1 MQQQSKFD
9 KNQFIGFILIGIILI
24 GFLVYSNNQQK
35 KAIDEVRK
43 SEQQEVQKGDDNK
56 EKIVPVPVPERSDSA
71 IQAKIELI
79 PFSNDELD
87 IKVST
92 QGAQLREV
100 RLKKWT
106 AYDKD
111 DKSHKKQ
118 LYLVTKDNTDFNLSF
133 KDKSGRIINT
143 RDLVFTPSVNGNE
156 TVFTANLGDKS
167 SIQFK
172 YKLKGKYSIDFS
184 VVSTGLSQV
193 SSVENVSMNWQQN
206 ALALEKGKSQ
216 ETIYT
221 EFRYSLND
229 HTQTDYD
236 TNEFEEDED
245 KIDWI
250 SVKQQFFATIL
261 EAQNGFHNS
270 KGTQESEKDDP
281 DYLKN
286 FIFTSVI
293 PVQQGEINQNY
304 TWNFLPLDYDLL
316 KSYKTDKGDS
326 KQFSYNIPYGWMK
339 WLCIFYLWIYEFLS
353 KFGIAAGWIIFLMTI
368 VVKLVTSPIMYKQY
382 IQGAKMR
389 ILKPEIDELNEKH
402 KKSDPMKKQQATMDL
417 YRKAGVNPLAG
428 CLPALIQIPIFYSLF
443 RFFPNNIALRGQSFL
458 WADDLTAY
466 DSVYEWAVQIPVL
479 SSIYGNHISLFTIL
493 YCVVLLIYT
502 RMSTSTMQAP
512 TQEGMPD
519 MRFIMYLMPVMFIFW
534 LNSYASGLS
543 WYYLVSNAINILLI
557 VLIKNFLINE
567 DKIHAKMQENKA
579 KPAKKK
585 SKWQQK
591 MQNMLEQAQEQQKQI
606 QGQKKQQGKNT
617 KK

>member
-1 MQQQSKFD
+1 MQQESKFD
-9 KNQFIGFILIGIILI
+9 KNQLIGFILIGIILI
-24 GFLVYSNNQQK
+24 GFLIYSNNQQK
-35 KAIDEVRK
+35 QAIDEAQK
-43 SEQQEVQKGDDNK
+43 SEQQQIKSENISQNTNDKSA
-56 EKIVPVPVPERSDSA
+56 PVKLDSLA
-71 IQAKIELI
+71 QAKVELL
-79 PFSNDELD
+79 PFSNDE
-87 IKVST
+87 IEVKVST

-111 DKSHKKQ
+111 TTLHKKP
-118 LYLVTKDNTDFNLSF
+118 LYLVNNENTDFNISF
-133 KDKSGRIINT
+133 KDKAGKIINT
-143 RDLVFTPSVNGNE
+143 KDLVFTPSTEGNV
-156 TVFTANLGDKS
+156 TVLTANLDNTS
-167 SIQFK
+167 FIQFR
-172 YKLKGKYSIDFS
+172 YALKGKYSLDFQ
-184 VVSTGLSQV
+184 VVSKGLSKITSRQDA
-193 SSVENVSMNWQQN
+193 ELYWNQN
-206 ALALEKGKSQ
+206 AIALEKGKSQ
-216 ETIYT
+216 ETTYT

-229 HTQTDYD
+229 YSQTDYD
-236 TNEFEEDED
+236 TNGFTEDKD

-261 EAQNGFHNS
+261 EAQNGFYKS
-270 KGTQESEKDDP
+270 KGTQEAERDNP

-286 FIFTSVI
+286 FTFTSIVPI
-293 PVQQGEINQNY
+293 QKGEINQKY

-316 KSYKTDKGDS
+316 KSYKADNGDS
-326 KQFSYNIPYGWMK
+326 KQFSYNIPFGWMK

-402 KKSDPMKKQQATMDL
+402 KNSDPIKKQQATMEL
-417 YRKAGVNPLAG
+417 YRKVGVNPLAG

-466 DSVYEWAVQIPVL
+466 DSIYEWTTHIPIL

-493 YCVVLLIYT
+493 YCLVLLIYT
-502 RMSTSTMQAP
+502 KMSTSTMQAP

-519 MRFIMYLMPVMFIFW
+519 MRFMMYLMPVMFIFW

-557 VLIKNFLINE
+557 LLIKNFMINE
-567 DKIHAKMQENKA
+567 EKLHAKMQENKT
-579 KPAKKK
+579 KPGKKK

-591 MQNMLEQAQEQQKQI
+591 MQSMLEQAQEQQKQI
-606 QGQKKQQGKNT
+606 QEQKMNQNKN
-617 KK
+617 KKK

>member
-1 MQQQSKFD
+1 MQQESKFD
-9 KNQFIGFILIGIILI
+9 KNQLIGFILIGIILI

-35 KAIDEVRK
+35 QAIDEAQK
-43 SEQQEVQKGDDNK
+43 SEQQQIKSENISQNTNDKSA
-56 EKIVPVPVPERSDSA
+56 PVKLDSLA
-71 IQAKIELI
+71 QAKVELL
-79 PFSNDELD
+79 PFSNDE
-87 IKVST
+87 IEVKVST

-111 DKSHKKQ
+111 TTIHKKP
-118 LYLVTKDNTDFNLSF
+118 LYLVNNENTDFNISF
-133 KDKSGRIINT
+133 KDKAGKIINT
-143 RDLVFTPSVNGNE
+143 RDLVFTPSTEGNV
-156 TVFTANLGDKS
+156 TVLTANLDNTS
-167 SIQFK
+167 FIQFR
-172 YKLKGKYSIDFS
+172 YALKGKYSLDFQ
-184 VVSTGLSQV
+184 VVSKGLSKIISQQDA
-193 SSVENVSMNWQQN
+193 ELYWNQN
-206 ALALEKGKSQ
+206 AIALEKGKSQ
-216 ETIYT
+216 ETTYT

-229 HTQTDYD
+229 YSQTDYD
-236 TNEFEEDED
+236 TNGFTEDKD

-261 EAQNGFHNS
+261 EAQNGFYKS
-270 KGTQESEKDDP
+270 KGTQEAERDNP

-286 FIFTSVI
+286 FTFTSIVPI
-293 PVQQGEINQNY
+293 QQGEINQKY

-316 KSYKTDKGDS
+316 KSYKADNGNS
-326 KQFSYNIPYGWMK
+326 KQFSYNIPFGWMK

-402 KKSDPMKKQQATMDL
+402 KNSDPIKKQQATMEL
-417 YRKAGVNPLAG
+417 YRKVGVNPLAG

-466 DSVYEWAVQIPVL
+466 DSIYEWTTHIPIL

-493 YCVVLLIYT
+493 YCLVLLIYT
-502 RMSTSTMQAP
+502 KMSTSTMQAP

-519 MRFIMYLMPVMFIFW
+519 MRFMMYLMPVMFIFW

-557 VLIKNFLINE
+557 LLIKNFMINE
-567 DKIHAKMQENKA
+567 EKLHAKMQENKT
-579 KPAKKK
+579 KPGKKK

-591 MQNMLEQAQEQQKQI
+591 MQSMLEQAQEQQKQI
-606 QGQKKQQGKNT
+606 QEQKMNQNKN
-617 KK
+617 KKK

>member
-1 MQQQSKFD
+1 MQQESKFD
-9 KNQFIGFILIGIILI
+9 KNQLIGFILIGIILI
-24 GFLVYSNNQQK
+24 GFLIYSNNQQK
-35 KAIDEVRK
+35 QAIDEAQK
-43 SEQQEVQKGDDNK
+43 SEQQQIKSENISQNTNDKSA
-56 EKIVPVPVPERSDSA
+56 PVKLDSLA
-71 IQAKIELI
+71 QAKVELL
-79 PFSNDELD
+79 PFSNDE
-87 IKVST
+87 IEVKVST

-111 DKSHKKQ
+111 TTLHKKP
-118 LYLVTKDNTDFNLSF
+118 LYLINNENTDFNISF
-133 KDKSGRIINT
+133 KDKAGKIINT
-143 RDLVFTPSVNGNE
+143 RDLVFTPSTEGNV
-156 TVFTANLGDKS
+156 TVLTANLDNTS
-167 SIQFK
+167 FIQFR
-172 YKLKGKYSIDFS
+172 YALKGKYSLDFQ
-184 VVSTGLSQV
+184 VVSKGLSKITSQQDA
-193 SSVENVSMNWQQN
+193 ELNWNQN
-206 ALALEKGKSQ
+206 AIALEKGKSQ
-216 ETIYT
+216 ETTYT

-229 HTQTDYD
+229 YSQTDYD
-236 TNEFEEDED
+236 TNGFTEDKD

-261 EAQNGFHNS
+261 EAQNGFYKS
-270 KGTQESEKDDP
+270 KGTQEAERDNP

-286 FIFTSVI
+286 FTFTSIVPI
-293 PVQQGEINQNY
+293 QQGEINQKY

-316 KSYKTDKGDS
+316 KSYKADNGNS
-326 KQFSYNIPYGWMK
+326 KQFSYNIPFGWMK

-402 KKSDPMKKQQATMDL
+402 KNSDPIKKQQATMEL
-417 YRKAGVNPLAG
+417 YRKVGVNPLAG

-466 DSVYEWAVQIPVL
+466 DSIYEWTTHIPIL

-493 YCVVLLIYT
+493 YCLVLLIYT
-502 RMSTSTMQAP
+502 KMSTSTMQAP

-519 MRFIMYLMPVMFIFW
+519 MRFMMYLMPVMFIFW

-557 VLIKNFLINE
+557 LLIKNFMINE
-567 DKIHAKMQENKA
+567 EKLHAKMQENKT
-579 KPAKKK
+579 KPGKKK

-591 MQNMLEQAQEQQKQI
+591 MQSMLEQAQEQQKQI
-606 QGQKKQQGKNT
+606 QEQKMNQNKN
-617 KK
+617 KKK

>member
-1 MQQQSKFD
+1 MQQESKFD
-9 KNQFIGFILIGIILI
+9 KNQLIGFILIGIILI
-24 GFLVYSNNQQK
+24 GFLIYSNNQQK
-35 KAIDEVRK
+35 QAIDEAQK
-43 SEQQEVQKGDDNK
+43 SEQQQIKSENISQNTNDKSA
-56 EKIVPVPVPERSDSA
+56 PVKLDSLA
-71 IQAKIELI
+71 QAKVELL
-79 PFSNDELD
+79 PFSNDE
-87 IKVST
+87 IEVKVST

-111 DKSHKKQ
+111 TTLHKKP
-118 LYLVTKDNTDFNLSF
+118 LYLVNNENTDFNISF
-133 KDKSGRIINT
+133 KDKAGKIINT
-143 RDLVFTPSVNGNE
+143 RDLVFTPSTEGNV
-156 TVFTANLGDKS
+156 TVLTANLDNTS
-167 SIQFK
+167 FIQFR
-172 YKLKGKYSIDFS
+172 YALKGKYSLDFQ
-184 VVSTGLSQV
+184 VVSKGLSKITSQQDA
-193 SSVENVSMNWQQN
+193 ELYWNQN
-206 ALALEKGKSQ
+206 AIALEKGKSQ
-216 ETIYT
+216 ETTYT
-221 EFRYSLND
+221 EYRYSLND
-229 HTQTDYD
+229 YSQTDYD
-236 TNEFEEDED
+236 TNGFTEDKD

-261 EAQNGFHNS
+261 EAQNGFYKS
-270 KGTQESEKDDP
+270 KGTQEAERDNP

-286 FIFTSVI
+286 FKFTSIVPI
-293 PVQQGEINQNY
+293 QQGEINQKY

-316 KSYKTDKGDS
+316 KSYKADNGDS
-326 KQFSYNIPYGWMK
+326 KQFSYNIPFGWMK

-402 KKSDPMKKQQATMDL
+402 KNSDPIKKQQATMEL
-417 YRKAGVNPLAG
+417 YRKVGVNPLAG

-466 DSVYEWAVQIPVL
+466 DSIYEWTTHIPIL

-493 YCVVLLIYT
+493 YCLVLLIYT
-502 RMSTSTMQAP
+502 KMSTSTMQAP

-519 MRFIMYLMPVMFIFW
+519 MRFMMYLMPVMFIFW

-557 VLIKNFLINE
+557 LLIKNFMINE
-567 DKIHAKMQENKA
+567 EKLHAKMQENKT
-579 KPAKKK
+579 KPGKKK

-591 MQNMLEQAQEQQKQI
+591 MQSMLEQAQEQQKQI
-606 QGQKKQQGKNT
+606 QEQKMNQNKN
-617 KK
+617 KKK

>member
-1 MQQQSKFD
+1 MQKNKLD
-9 KNQFIGFILIGIILI
+9 KNQLIGFILIGIILI
-24 GFLVYSNNQQK
+24 GFLIYSNNQQK
-35 KAIDEVRK
+35 EAITEAQNTEKKVVENEK
-43 SEQQEVQKGDDNK
+43 STVN
-56 EKIVPVPVPERSDSA
+56 VNTPEPIKPDPDS
-71 IQAKIELI
+71 QAKIELI
-79 PFSNDELD
+79 PFTNDNLD

-92 QGAQLREV
+92 LGAQLREV

-111 DKSHKKQ
+111 NNSHKKP
-118 LYLVTKDNTDFNLSF
+118 LYLVNKNNSDFNISF
-133 KDKSGRIINT
+133 KDKNGKIINT
-143 RDLVFTPSVNGNE
+143 RDLVFTPSVQENE
-156 TVFTANLGDKS
+156 VIFSANLKDAL
-167 SIQFK
+167 IQFK
-172 YKLKGKYSIDFS
+172 YKLKGKYSLDFS
-184 VVSTGLSQV
+184 VFTQGLSKITSEQNALL
-193 SSVENVSMNWQQN
+193 EWQQN

-221 EFRYSLND
+221 EYRYSLNNYS
-229 HTQTDYD
+229 QTDYD
-236 TNEFEEDED
+236 TNGFEEEKD

-261 EAQNGFHNS
+261 ESQYGFYKS
-270 KGTQESEKDDP
+270 KGTQQSEKEDP

-286 FIFTSVI
+286 FVFSTIVPLQKGDI
-293 PVQQGEINQNY
+293 KQNY

-316 KSYKTDKGDS
+316 KSYKTESGDS

-339 WLCIFYLWIYEFLS
+339 WLCIFYLWVYEFLA

-389 ILKPEIDELNEKH
+389 ILKPEIEELNEKH
-402 KKSDPMKKQQATMDL
+402 KNSDPMKKQQATMDL

-466 DSVYEWAVQIPVL
+466 DSIYEWTTHIPLL

-493 YCVVLLIYT
+493 YCIVLLIYT
-502 RMSTSTMQAP
+502 RMSTSTMQQP

-519 MRFIMYLMPVMFIFW
+519 MRFMMYLMPIMFIFW

-543 WYYLVSNAINILLI
+543 WYYLVSNAINIILI
-557 VLIKNFLINE
+557 LLIKNFLINE
-567 DKIHAKMQENKA
+567 EKIHAKMQQNKA
-579 KPAKKK
+579 KPAKKR
-585 SKWQQK
+585 SRWQQK
-591 MQNMLEQAQEQQKQI
+591 MQEMMEQAQQQQKQI
-606 QGQKKQQGKNT
+606 QEQKAKQQN
-617 KK
+617 KKK

>member
-1 MQQQSKFD
+1 MQKNKLD
-9 KNQFIGFILIGIILI
+9 KNQLIGFILIGIILI
-24 GFLVYSNNQQK
+24 GFLIYSNNQQK
-35 KAIDEVRK
+35 EAITEAQNTEKKVVENEK
-43 SEQQEVQKGDDNK
+43 STVN
-56 EKIVPVPVPERSDSA
+56 VNTPEPIKPDPDS
-71 IQAKIELI
+71 QAKVELI
-79 PFSNDELD
+79 PFTNDNLD

-92 QGAQLREV
+92 LGAQLREV

-111 DKSHKKQ
+111 NNSHKKP
-118 LYLVTKDNTDFNLSF
+118 LYLVNKNNSDFNISF
-133 KDKSGRIINT
+133 KDKNGKIINT
-143 RDLVFTPSVNGNE
+143 RDLVFTPSVQGNE
-156 TVFTANLGDKS
+156 VIFSANLKDAL
-167 SIQFK
+167 IQFK
-172 YKLKGKYSIDFS
+172 YKLKGKYSLDFS
-184 VVSTGLSQV
+184 VFTQGLSKIT
-193 SSVENVSMNWQQN
+193 SVQNALLEWQQN

-221 EFRYSLND
+221 EYRYSLNNYS
-229 HTQTDYD
+229 QTDYD
-236 TNEFEEDED
+236 TNGFEEEKD

-261 EAQNGFHNS
+261 ESQNGFYKS
-270 KGTQESEKDDP
+270 KGTQQSEKEDP

-286 FIFTSVI
+286 FIFSTIVPLQKGDI
-293 PVQQGEINQNY
+293 KQNY

-316 KSYKTDKGDS
+316 KSYKTESGDS

-339 WLCIFYLWIYEFLS
+339 WLCIFYLWVYEFLA

-389 ILKPEIDELNEKH
+389 ILKPEIEELNEKH
-402 KKSDPMKKQQATMDL
+402 KNSDPMKKQQATMDL

-466 DSVYEWAVQIPVL
+466 DSIYEWTTHIPFL

-493 YCVVLLIYT
+493 YCIVLLIYT
-502 RMSTSTMQAP
+502 RMSTSTMQQP

-519 MRFIMYLMPVMFIFW
+519 MRFMMYLMPVMFIFW

-543 WYYLVSNAINILLI
+543 WYYLVSNAINIILI
-557 VLIKNFLINE
+557 LLIKNFLINE
-567 DKIHAKMQENKA
+567 EKIHAKMQENKA
-579 KPAKKK
+579 KPAKKR
-585 SKWQQK
+585 SRWQQK
-591 MQNMLEQAQEQQKQI
+591 MQEMMEQAQKQQKQV
-606 QGQKKQQGKNT
+606 QEQKAKQQN
-617 KK
+617 KKK

>member
-1 MQQQSKFD
+1 MQQESKFD
-9 KNQFIGFILIGIILI
+9 KNQLIGFILIGIILI

-35 KAIDEVRK
+35 QAIDEAHK
-43 SEQQEVQKGDDNK
+43 SEQQQIKSENISQNTNDKSA
-56 EKIVPVPVPERSDSA
+56 PVKLDSLA
-71 IQAKIELI
+71 QAKVELL
-79 PFSNDELD
+79 PFSNDE
-87 IKVST
+87 IEVKVST

-111 DKSHKKQ
+111 TTLHKKP
-118 LYLVTKDNTDFNLSF
+118 LYLVNNENTDFNISF
-133 KDKSGRIINT
+133 KDKAGKIINS
-143 RDLVFTPSVNGNE
+143 RDLVFTPSTEGNV
-156 TVFTANLGDKS
+156 TVLTANLDNTS
-167 SIQFK
+167 FIQFR
-172 YKLKGKYSIDFS
+172 YALKGKYSLDFQ
-184 VVSTGLSQV
+184 VVSKGLSKITSRQDA
-193 SSVENVSMNWQQN
+193 ELYWNQN
-206 ALALEKGKSQ
+206 AIALEKGKSQ
-216 ETIYT
+216 ETTYT

-229 HTQTDYD
+229 YSQTDYD
-236 TNEFEEDED
+236 TNGFTEDKD

-261 EAQNGFHNS
+261 EAQNGFYKS
-270 KGTQESEKDDP
+270 KGTQEAERDNP

-286 FIFTSVI
+286 FTFTSIVPI
-293 PVQQGEINQNY
+293 QQGEINQKY

-316 KSYKTDKGDS
+316 KSYKADNGDS
-326 KQFSYNIPYGWMK
+326 KQFSYNIPFGWMK

-402 KKSDPMKKQQATMDL
+402 KNSDPIKKQQATMEL
-417 YRKAGVNPLAG
+417 YRKVGVNPLAG

-466 DSVYEWAVQIPVL
+466 DSIYEWTTHIPIL

-493 YCVVLLIYT
+493 YCLVLLIYT
-502 RMSTSTMQAP
+502 KMSTSTMQAP

-519 MRFIMYLMPVMFIFW
+519 MRFMMYLMPVMFIFW

-557 VLIKNFLINE
+557 LLIKNFMINE
-567 DKIHAKMQENKA
+567 EKLHAKMQENKT
-579 KPAKKK
+579 KPGKKK

-591 MQNMLEQAQEQQKQI
+591 MQSMLEQAQEQQKQI
-606 QGQKKQQGKNT
+606 QEQKMNQNKN
-617 KK
+617 KKK

>member
-35 KAIDEVRK
+35 IAIDESQK
-43 SEQQEVQKGDDNK
+43 SEQQAVKNEAPEK
-56 EKIVPVPVPERSDSA
+56 EKTAPIPVPVKLDSTD
-71 IQAKIELI
+71 QAKIKSI
-79 PFSNDELD
+79 PFSNEELD
-87 IKVST
+87 LKIST
-92 QGAQLREV
+92 LGAQLKEV

-111 DKSHKKQ
+111 NKSHKKP
-118 LYLVTKDNTDFNLSF
+118 LYLINKDNTEFNLSF
-133 KDKSGRIINT
+133 KDKSGRVVNT
-143 RDLVFTPSVNGNE
+143 KDLVFTPSVQGDE
-156 TVFTANLGDKS
+156 TVFTASLGNNS
-167 SIQFK
+167 FIQFK
-172 YKLKGKYSIDFS
+172 YTLKEKYSLDFS
-184 VVSTGLSQV
+184 VVTQGLSQITTT
-193 SSVENVSMNWQQN
+193 ENAALDWKQN

-221 EFRYSLND
+221 EFRYSMNN

-236 TNEFEEDED
+236 TNGFEEEKE

-250 SVKQQFFATIL
+250 SVKQQFFASVL
-261 EAQNGFHNS
+261 EAQSGFYKA
-270 KGTQESEKDDP
+270 KGTQESEEDNP

-286 FIFTSVI
+286 FTFTSLV
-293 PVQQGEINQNY
+293 PVKQGEINQNY

-316 KSYKTDKGDS
+316 KTYKTEDGKS

-339 WLCIFYLWIYEFLS
+339 WLCIFYSWIYEFLA

-389 ILKPEIDELNEKH
+389 ILKPELDELNEKH
-402 KKSDPMKKQQATMDL
+402 KNSDAMKKQQATMEL
-417 YRKAGVNPLAG
+417 YKKAGVNPLAG

-443 RFFPNNIALRGQSFL
+443 RFFPNNIALRGKSFL

-466 DSVYEWAVQIPVL
+466 DSVYEWTANIPIL
-479 SSIYGNHISLFTIL
+479 SGIYGNHISLFTIL

-502 RMSTSTMQAP
+502 RMSTSTMQTP
-512 TQEGMPD
+512 RQEGMPD
-519 MRFIMYLMPVMFIFW
+519 MRFMMYLMPIMFVFW

-557 VLIKNFLINE
+557 VLIKNFLIDE
-567 DKIHAKMQENKA
+567 DKIHAKIQEN
-579 KPAKKK
+579 
-585 SKWQQK
+585 
-591 MQNMLEQAQEQQKQI
+591 
-606 QGQKKQQGKNT
+606 
-617 KK
+617 

>member
-1 MQQQSKFD
+1 MQQESKFD
-9 KNQFIGFILIGIILI
+9 KNQLIGFILIGIILI

-35 KAIDEVRK
+35 QAIDEAQK
-43 SEQQEVQKGDDNK
+43 SEQQQIKSENISQNTNDKSA
-56 EKIVPVPVPERSDSA
+56 PVKLDSLA
-71 IQAKIELI
+71 QAKVELL
-79 PFSNDELD
+79 PFSNDE
-87 IKVST
+87 IEVKVST

-111 DKSHKKQ
+111 TTLHKKP
-118 LYLVTKDNTDFNLSF
+118 LYLVNNENTDFNISF
-133 KDKSGRIINT
+133 KDKAGKIINT
-143 RDLVFTPSVNGNE
+143 RDLVFTPSTEGNV
-156 TVFTANLGDKS
+156 TVLTANLDNTS
-167 SIQFK
+167 FIQFR
-172 YKLKGKYSIDFS
+172 YALKGKYSLDFQ
-184 VVSTGLSQV
+184 VVSKGLSKITSRQDA
-193 SSVENVSMNWQQN
+193 ELYWNQN
-206 ALALEKGKSQ
+206 AIALEKGKSQ
-216 ETIYT
+216 ETTYT

-229 HTQTDYD
+229 YSQTDYD
-236 TNEFEEDED
+236 TNGFTEDKD

-261 EAQNGFHNS
+261 EAQNGFYKS
-270 KGTQESEKDDP
+270 KGTQEAERDNP

-286 FIFTSVI
+286 FTFTSIVPI
-293 PVQQGEINQNY
+293 QQGEINQKY

-316 KSYKTDKGDS
+316 KSYKADNGDS
-326 KQFSYNIPYGWMK
+326 KQFSYNIPFGWMK

-402 KKSDPMKKQQATMDL
+402 KNSDPIKKQQATMEL
-417 YRKAGVNPLAG
+417 YRKVGVNPLAG

-466 DSVYEWAVQIPVL
+466 DSIYEWTTHIPIL

-493 YCVVLLIYT
+493 YCLVLLIYT
-502 RMSTSTMQAP
+502 KMSTSTMQAP

-519 MRFIMYLMPVMFIFW
+519 MRFMMYLMPVMFIFW

-557 VLIKNFLINE
+557 LLIKNFMINE
-567 DKIHAKMQENKA
+567 EKLHAKMQENKT
-579 KPAKKK
+579 KPGKKK

-591 MQNMLEQAQEQQKQI
+591 MQSMLEQAQEQQKQI
-606 QGQKKQQGKNT
+606 QEQKMNQNKN
-617 KK
+617 KKK

>member
-1 MQQQSKFD
+1 MQQESKFD
-9 KNQFIGFILIGIILI
+9 KNQLIGFILIGIILI
-24 GFLVYSNNQQK
+24 GFLIYSNNQQK
-35 KAIDEVRK
+35 QAIDEAQK
-43 SEQQEVQKGDDNK
+43 SEQQQIKSENISQNTNDKSA
-56 EKIVPVPVPERSDSA
+56 PVKLDSLA
-71 IQAKIELI
+71 QAKVELL
-79 PFSNDELD
+79 PFSNDE
-87 IKVST
+87 IEVKVST

-111 DKSHKKQ
+111 TTLHKKP
-118 LYLVTKDNTDFNLSF
+118 LYLINNENTDFNISF
-133 KDKSGRIINT
+133 KDKAGKIINT
-143 RDLVFTPSVNGNE
+143 RDLVFTPSTEGNV
-156 TVFTANLGDKS
+156 TVLTANLDNTS
-167 SIQFK
+167 FIQFR
-172 YKLKGKYSIDFS
+172 YALKGKYSLDFQ
-184 VVSTGLSQV
+184 VVSKGLSKITSQQDA
-193 SSVENVSMNWQQN
+193 ELNWNQN
-206 ALALEKGKSQ
+206 AIALEKGKSQ
-216 ETIYT
+216 ETTYT

-229 HTQTDYD
+229 YSQTDYD
-236 TNEFEEDED
+236 TNGFTEDKD

-261 EAQNGFHNS
+261 EAQNGFYKS
-270 KGTQESEKDDP
+270 KGTQEAERDNP

-286 FIFTSVI
+286 FTFTSIVPI
-293 PVQQGEINQNY
+293 EQGEINQKY

-316 KSYKTDKGDS
+316 KSYKADNGNS
-326 KQFSYNIPYGWMK
+326 KQFSYNIPFGWMK

-402 KKSDPMKKQQATMDL
+402 KNSDPIKKQQATMEL
-417 YRKAGVNPLAG
+417 YRKVGVNPLAG

-466 DSVYEWAVQIPVL
+466 DSIYEWTTHIPIL

-493 YCVVLLIYT
+493 YCLVLLIYT
-502 RMSTSTMQAP
+502 KMSTSTMQAP

-519 MRFIMYLMPVMFIFW
+519 MRFMMYLMPVMFIFW

-557 VLIKNFLINE
+557 LLIKNFMINE
-567 DKIHAKMQENKA
+567 EKLHAKMQENKT
-579 KPAKKK
+579 KPGKKK

-591 MQNMLEQAQEQQKQI
+591 MQSMLEQAQEQQKQI
-606 QGQKKQQGKNT
+606 QEQKMNQNKN
-617 KK
+617 KKK

>member
-9 KNQFIGFILIGIILI
+9 KNQLIGFILIGVILI
-24 GFLVYSNNQQK
+24 GFLIYSNNQQK
-35 KAIDEVRK
+35 KEINEAQK
-43 SEQQEVQKGDDNK
+43 AEQQVVNQEVQKPK
-56 EKIVPVPVPERSDSA
+56 PVTVAEPIKLDSA
-71 IQAKIELI
+71 RQASVELI

-111 DKSHKKQ
+111 DKSHKKP
-118 LYLVTKDNTDFNLSF
+118 LYLVNKENTDFNISF
-133 KDKSGRIINT
+133 KDKSGKVINT
-143 RDLVFTPSVNGNE
+143 RDLVFTPSVQGNE
-156 TVFTANLGDKS
+156 TVFTANLEGDS
-167 SIQFK
+167 FIQFK
-172 YKLKGKYSIDFS
+172 YKLKGKFSLDFS
-184 VVSTGLSQV
+184 VTTQGLSQMT
-193 SSVENVSMNWQQN
+193 SADNASIDWQQN

-221 EFRYSLND
+221 EYRYSLND
-229 HTQTDYD
+229 HSQTDYD
-236 TNEFEEDED
+236 TNGFEEKED

-261 EAQNGFHNS
+261 EAQNGFQKS

-281 DYLKN
+281 TYLKN
-286 FIFTSVI
+286 FVFTSIV
-293 PVQQGEINQNY
+293 PVQKGEISQNY

-316 KSYKTDKGDS
+316 KSYKTEDGKS
-326 KQFSYNIPYGWMK
+326 RQFSYNIPYGWMK
-339 WLCIFYLWIYEFLS
+339 WLCIFYLWIYEFLA

-382 IQGAKMR
+382 MQGAKMR
-389 ILKPEIDELNEKH
+389 ILKPEIDEINEKH
-402 KKSDPMKKQQATMDL
+402 KNSDPMKKQQATMDL

-443 RFFPNNIALRGQSFL
+443 RFFPNNIALRGKSFL

-466 DSVYEWAVQIPVL
+466 DSVYEWTTHIPLL
-479 SSIYGNHISLFTIL
+479 SGIYGNHISLFTIL
-493 YCVVLLIYT
+493 YCAVLLIYT
-502 RMSTSTMQAP
+502 RMSSSTMQAP

-519 MRFIMYLMPVMFIFW
+519 MRFMMYLMPVMFIFW

-543 WYYLVSNAINILLI
+543 WYYLVSNAINIILILLI
-557 VLIKNFLINE
+557 KKFLIDE
-567 DKIHAKMQENKA
+567 DKIHAKMQENKT
-579 KPAKKK
+579 KPVKKK
-585 SKWQQK
+585 SRWQQK
-591 MQNMLEQAQEQQKQI
+591 MQDMMEQAQAQQKQV
-606 QGQKKQQGKNT
+606 QDQKSKQKKK
-617 KK
+617 

>member
-1 MQQQSKFD
+1 MQQESKFD
-9 KNQFIGFILIGIILI
+9 KNQLIGFILIGIILI
-24 GFLVYSNNQQK
+24 GFLIYSNNQQK
-35 KAIDEVRK
+35 QAIDEAQK
-43 SEQQEVQKGDDNK
+43 SEQQQIKSENISQNTNDKSA
-56 EKIVPVPVPERSDSA
+56 PVKLDSLA
-71 IQAKIELI
+71 QAKVELL
-79 PFSNDELD
+79 PFSNDE
-87 IKVST
+87 IEVKVST

-111 DKSHKKQ
+111 TTLHKKP
-118 LYLVTKDNTDFNLSF
+118 LYLVNNENTDFNISF
-133 KDKSGRIINT
+133 KDKAGKIINT
-143 RDLVFTPSVNGNE
+143 RDLVFTPSTEGNV
-156 TVFTANLGDKS
+156 TVLTANLDNTS
-167 SIQFK
+167 FIQFR
-172 YKLKGKYSIDFS
+172 YALKGKYSLDFQ
-184 VVSTGLSQV
+184 VVSKGLSIITSQQDA
-193 SSVENVSMNWQQN
+193 ELYWNQN
-206 ALALEKGKSQ
+206 AIALEKGKSQ
-216 ETIYT
+216 ETTYT

-229 HTQTDYD
+229 YSQTDYD
-236 TNEFEEDED
+236 TNGFTEDKD

-261 EAQNGFHNS
+261 EAQNGFYKS
-270 KGTQESEKDDP
+270 KGTQEAERDNP

-286 FIFTSVI
+286 FTFTSIVPI
-293 PVQQGEINQNY
+293 QQGEINQKY

-316 KSYKTDKGDS
+316 KSYKADNGDS
-326 KQFSYNIPYGWMK
+326 KQFSYNIPFGWMK

-402 KKSDPMKKQQATMDL
+402 KNSDPIKKQQATMEL
-417 YRKAGVNPLAG
+417 YRKVGVNPLAG

-466 DSVYEWAVQIPVL
+466 DSIYEWTTHIPIL

-493 YCVVLLIYT
+493 YCLVLLIYT
-502 RMSTSTMQAP
+502 KMSTSTMQAP

-519 MRFIMYLMPVMFIFW
+519 MRFMMYLMPVMFIFW

-557 VLIKNFLINE
+557 LLIKNFMINE
-567 DKIHAKMQENKA
+567 EKLHAKMQENKT
-579 KPAKKK
+579 KPSKKK

-591 MQNMLEQAQEQQKQI
+591 MQFMLEQAQEQQKQI
-606 QGQKKQQGKNT
+606 QEQKMNQNKN
-617 KK
+617 KKK

>member
-1 MQQQSKFD
+1 MQQESKFD
-9 KNQFIGFILIGIILI
+9 KNQLIGFILIGIILI

-35 KAIDEVRK
+35 KAIDEAQK
-43 SEQQEVQKGDDNK
+43 TEQQVISSENKVQISH
-56 EKIVPVPVPERSDSA
+56 EKIASVKPDSLA
-71 IQAKIELI
+71 QAKVELL
-79 PFSNDELD
+79 PFSNDEID
-87 IKVST
+87 VKIST
-92 QGAQLREV
+92 LGAQLREV

-111 DKSHKKQ
+111 NASHKKP
-118 LYLVTKDNTDFNLSF
+118 LFLVNKDNTDFNISF
-133 KDKSGRIINT
+133 KDKSGKIINT
-143 RDLVFTPSVNGNE
+143 RDLIFTPSKEGNV
-156 TVFTANLGDKS
+156 TVLTANLENDS
-167 SIQFK
+167 FIQFR
-172 YKLKGKYSIDFS
+172 YALKGKYSLEFQIL
-184 VVSTGLSQV
+184 TKGLSQIT
-193 SSVENVSMNWQQN
+193 NQQDAMLNWNQN
-206 ALALEKGKSQ
+206 AIALEKGKSQ
-216 ETIYT
+216 ETTYT

-229 HTQTDYD
+229 YSQTDYD
-236 TNEFEEDED
+236 TNGFTEDKD

-250 SVKQQFFATIL
+250 SIKQQFFATIL
-261 EAQNGFHNS
+261 EAQNGFYKS
-270 KGTQESEKDDP
+270 KGTQEAERDNP

-286 FIFTSVI
+286 FSFTSIV
-293 PVQQGEINQNY
+293 PVQQGEINQKY
-304 TWNFLPLDYDLL
+304 TWNFLPLNYDLL
-316 KSYKTDKGDS
+316 KSYKADNGDS
-326 KQFSYNIPYGWMK
+326 KQFYYNIPFGWMK

-402 KKSDPMKKQQATMDL
+402 KNSDPLKKQQATMDL
-417 YRKAGVNPLAG
+417 YRKVGVNPLAG

-466 DSVYEWAVQIPVL
+466 DSIYEWTTHIPIL

-493 YCVVLLIYT
+493 YCLVLLIYT
-502 RMSTSTMQAP
+502 KMSTSTMQAP

-519 MRFIMYLMPVMFIFW
+519 MRFMMYLMPVMFIFW

-567 DKIHAKMQENKA
+567 EKLHAKMQENKA
-579 KPAKKK
+579 KPKKKK
-585 SKWQQK
+585 SKWQEK
-591 MQNMLEQAQEQQKQI
+591 MQAMLEQAQEQQKQI
-606 QGQKKQQGKNT
+606 QKQKMNQAKNRD
-617 KK
+617 K

>member
-1 MQQQSKFD
+1 MQQESKFD
-9 KNQFIGFILIGIILI
+9 KNQLIGFILIGIILI
-24 GFLVYSNNQQK
+24 GFLIYSNNQQK
-35 KAIDEVRK
+35 QAIDEAQK
-43 SEQQEVQKGDDNK
+43 SEQQQIKSENISQNTNDKSA
-56 EKIVPVPVPERSDSA
+56 PVKLDSLA
-71 IQAKIELI
+71 QAKVELL
-79 PFSNDELD
+79 PFSNDE
-87 IKVST
+87 IEVKVST

-111 DKSHKKQ
+111 TTLHKKP
-118 LYLVTKDNTDFNLSF
+118 LYLVNNENTDFNISF
-133 KDKSGRIINT
+133 KDKAGKIINT
-143 RDLVFTPSVNGNE
+143 RDLVFTPSTEGNV
-156 TVFTANLGDKS
+156 TVLTANLDNTS
-167 SIQFK
+167 FIQFR
-172 YKLKGKYSIDFS
+172 YALKGKYSLDFQ
-184 VVSTGLSQV
+184 VVSKGLSIITSQQDA
-193 SSVENVSMNWQQN
+193 ELYWNQN
-206 ALALEKGKSQ
+206 AIALEKGKSQ
-216 ETIYT
+216 ETTYT

-229 HTQTDYD
+229 YSQTDYD
-236 TNEFEEDED
+236 TNGFTEDKD

-261 EAQNGFHNS
+261 EAQNGFYKS
-270 KGTQESEKDDP
+270 KGTQEAERDNP

-286 FIFTSVI
+286 FTFTSIVPI
-293 PVQQGEINQNY
+293 QQGEINQKY

-316 KSYKTDKGDS
+316 KSYKADNGDS
-326 KQFSYNIPYGWMK
+326 KQFSYNIPFGWMK

-402 KKSDPMKKQQATMDL
+402 KNSDPIKKQQATMEL
-417 YRKAGVNPLAG
+417 YRKVGVNPLAG

-466 DSVYEWAVQIPVL
+466 DSIYEWTTHIPIL

-493 YCVVLLIYT
+493 YCLVLLIYT
-502 RMSTSTMQAP
+502 KMSTSTMQAP

-519 MRFIMYLMPVMFIFW
+519 MRFMMYLMPVMFIFW

-557 VLIKNFLINE
+557 LLIKNFMINE
-567 DKIHAKMQENKA
+567 EKLHAKMQENKT
-579 KPAKKK
+579 KPGKKK

-591 MQNMLEQAQEQQKQI
+591 MQSMLEQAQEQQKQI
-606 QGQKKQQGKNT
+606 QEQKMNQNKN
-617 KK
+617 KKK